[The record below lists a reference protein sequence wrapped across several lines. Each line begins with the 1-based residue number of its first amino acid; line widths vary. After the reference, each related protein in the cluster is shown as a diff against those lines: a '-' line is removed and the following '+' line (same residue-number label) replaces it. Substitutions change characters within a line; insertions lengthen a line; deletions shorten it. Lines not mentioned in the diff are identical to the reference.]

1 MSSLLLDVIVM
12 MGQTMAKV
20 VPITIALA
28 VVFAV
33 LSYFWACNPGQPW
46 WRKREL
52 VTDLCYWFAIPLF
65 ARYLRIGLLIIGA
78 AAVFAIPTPEGRVA
92 FYDDGRAPPAQLP
105 MWAKAA
111 IFLIAS

>member
-1 MSSLLLDVIVM
+1 MSTLPLEVIVM

-33 LSYFWACNPGQPW
+33 LSHFWACNPGEPW

-52 VTDLCYWFAIPLF
+52 VTDHLLLVLRAGISPASSGSGCWWS
-65 ARYLRIGLLIIGA
+65 ARD
-78 AAVFAIPTPEGRVA
+78 FSSTSMTPTG
-92 FYDDGRAPPAQLP
+92 
-105 MWAKAA
+105 
-111 IFLIAS
+111 